1 VTSGRARIEIDGV
14 RLIDRLSRLA
24 ETGSSL
30 DSGVTRLAWSAEMTE
45 ATDLVSSW
53 AEQAGASVHLDGA
66 LNLIAEVTGAQAGLP
81 PIVTGSHLDTV
92 IDGGRLD
99 GAYGVVAGI
108 EVLASLRDA
117 GLRLRHPLR
126 VVAYANEEGVVAPP
140 FTGSRA
146 IAGTLDPQ
154 ELQVRGPDGVELSER
169 LARAG
174 AGEGGP
180 MAARWPGPVAA
191 TVELHIEQGPVLD
204 RSGSTIGVVTA
215 IAAQQRGTIVITGS
229 ANHAGTTPMDMRSDA
244 LVAAAQA
251 ILAIRDLAA
260 GGITDVA
267 TAGRIQVFPNVA
279 NVVPGE
285 TRLSFDIRAGD
296 GGRIRAAV
304 EALAL
309 ALEGIEGDTRTT
321 IAVEFQALTGAA
333 PTDLRLRGIIGRAAA
348 GRGLRAVEMVSG
360 AGHDCANLRDLGPI
374 AMIFV
379 PSTGGVSHHPSES
392 TDPADLLAGA
402 SVLLDTLVAVDADP
416 DEPGSP
422 DGD

>member
-1 VTSGRARIEIDGV
+1 MV
-14 RLIDRLSRLA
+14 
-24 ETGSSL
+24 
-30 DSGVTRLAWSAEMTE
+30 E
-45 ATDLVSSW
+45 AIDLVGSW
-53 AEQAGASVHLDGA
+53 AEDAGASVHLDGA
-66 LNLIAEVTGAQAGLP
+66 LNLIAEVPGAKPGLAP
-81 PIVTGSHLDTV
+81 LVTGSHLDTV
-92 IDGGRLD
+92 VNAGQLD

-108 EVLASLRDA
+108 EVLASLKDA

-126 VVAYANEEGVVAPP
+126 VIAYANEEGVVAPP

-146 IAGTLDPQ
+146 IAGTLDLT
-154 ELQVRGPDGVELSER
+154 ELQVPGADGLTLTDR

-204 RSGSTIGVVTA
+204 QTGPTVGVVTA

-251 ILAIRDLAA
+251 VLAIRELAIA
-260 GGITDVA
+260 GITDVA
-267 TAGRIQVFPNVA
+267 TAGRIQVSPNVA

-285 TRLSFDIRAGD
+285 TRLSFDIRSGD
-296 GGRIRAAV
+296 GGRIRSAVAA
-304 EALAL
+304 LTS
-309 ALEGIEGDTRTT
+309 ALEKIEVDTRTR
-321 IAVEFQALTGAA
+321 IAVEFQALTAAA
-333 PTDLRLRGIIGRAAA
+333 PTDLRLRDLIRRAAA
-348 GRGLRAVEMVSG
+348 ERGLKAMEMVSG
-360 AGHDCANLRDLGPI
+360 AGHDCAHLIGLGPI

-379 PSTGGVSHHPSES
+379 PSVGGVSHHPSES
-392 TDPADLLAGA
+392 TDPADLRAGA
-402 SVLLDTLVAVDADP
+402 SVLLDTLVAVDGDP
-416 DEPGSP
+416 DEPGRP